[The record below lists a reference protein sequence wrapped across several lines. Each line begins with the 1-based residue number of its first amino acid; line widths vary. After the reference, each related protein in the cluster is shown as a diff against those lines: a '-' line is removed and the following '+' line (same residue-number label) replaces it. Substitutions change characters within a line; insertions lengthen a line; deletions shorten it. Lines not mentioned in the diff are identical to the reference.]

1 MKIQLYF
8 YRKTTKNDKI
18 IDNGDIVLL
27 KYIMINNSIRYGGR
41 IVQRELNKE
50 HFEKYFFYGLEN
62 KGEIIKWI
70 IATTAK
76 RLQGTHVELDDK
88 NGKMRYEI
96 DQEAML
102 ELIVQL
108 ERFTTLHDDP
118 EHREYFYDRINTNS
132 TRVHQLFNQM
142 VPEIKNARGISFVT
156 WRPVSGIYF
165 NTHSYPEQVCRKY
178 KKFSGERYIQYLR
191 EEPNSA
197 WGEEVLDIL
206 YYLKELEKEN
216 KIEYYSLFL
225 DTKYARAIDR
235 NIKRNNR

>member
-76 RLQGTHVELDDK
+76 RLQGTLVE
-88 NGKMRYEI
+88 
-96 DQEAML
+96 
-102 ELIVQL
+102 
-108 ERFTTLHDDP
+108 
-118 EHREYFYDRINTNS
+118 
-132 TRVHQLFNQM
+132 
-142 VPEIKNARGISFVT
+142 FV
-156 WRPVSGIYF
+156 F
-165 NTHSYPEQVCRKY
+165 
-178 KKFSGERYIQYLR
+178 
-191 EEPNSA
+191 
-197 WGEEVLDIL
+197 IL
-206 YYLKELEKEN
+206 
-216 KIEYYSLFL
+216 S
-225 DTKYARAIDR
+225 
-235 NIKRNNR
+235 